1 MFAYY
6 LTLALRSFGRNRAL
20 TALMVLTIA
29 LGIGASMTTLTV
41 FHVISGDP
49 IPGKSDRL
57 FTVQMN
63 VLPDSQYEPDD
74 AGESLQMTRIDA
86 EALLAE
92 ARGKRQAMM
101 SAGRVVILP
110 TTAGQSAFRVESR
123 YTTADFF
130 PMFDVPLRY
139 GQPWS
144 ARDDGDHA
152 RVAVISSKLNQ
163 TLFGGADSTGRTIQV
178 DGQGLRVVGVLGP
191 WAVNPRFYDL
201 TNNEF
206 GDSENIF
213 VPFATAVDLKLALSG
228 SMWCWGDTPEGRT
241 ALSAPCAYLQYWTE
255 LGSAS
260 EAAAY
265 RRYLDNYIAHQHD
278 LGRFRHPGEVQLRD
292 VMRWLDHN
300 NVVPSDVR
308 LQLWLALGF
317 LLICLLN
324 TIGLLLAKFLRRS
337 GEIGVRRAL
346 GASRRTVFA
355 QYLVESGI
363 VGLSGGALGLLLAL
377 LGLALVR
384 RQPAD
389 YASLAHM
396 DAPMLLATFVLAL
409 LSSLLAGAL
418 PAWRAMQVTPAIQL
432 KSQ

>member
-1 MFAYY
+1 MLAYY
-6 LTLALRSFGRNRAL
+6 LNLALRSFGRNKAL

-57 FTVQMN
+57 FSVQMN
-63 VLPDSQYEPDD
+63 VLPDSQYDPSEASEP
-74 AGESLQMTRIDA
+74 LQMTRIDA
-86 EALLAE
+86 QTLLKQAH
-92 ARGKRQAMM
+92 GQRQAMM
-101 SAGRVVILP
+101 SAGRVVITP

-130 PMFDVPLRY
+130 PMFEVPLRY
-139 GQPWS
+139 GQAWS
-144 ARDDGDHA
+144 ARDDADRT

-163 TLFGGADSTGRTIQV
+163 QLFGGADSVGRTIQV
-178 DGQGLRVVGVLGP
+178 SGQGLRVVGVIDT
-191 WAVNPRFYDL
+191 WAINPRFYDL

-213 VPFATAVDLKLALSG
+213 VPFSTAMDLSLALSG

-241 ALSAPCAYLQYWTE
+241 ALSAPCAWVQYWTE
-255 LGSAS
+255 LATAS
-260 EAAAY
+260 DATDY
-265 RRYLDNYIAHQHD
+265 RRGLDNYIARQQD
-278 LGRFRHPGEVQLRD
+278 LGRFRHPGQVKLVD
-292 VMRWLDHN
+292 VMQWLDQNH
-300 NVVPSDVR
+300 VVPSDVR

-337 GEIGVRRAL
+337 SEIGVRRAL
-346 GASRRTVFA
+346 GASRLTVFA
-355 QYLVESGI
+355 QYLVEAGI
-363 VGLSGGALGLLLAL
+363 VGLTGGVLGLGIAL
-377 LGLALVR
+377 IGLAVVR

-389 YASLAHM
+389 YAPLAHM
-396 DAPMLLATFVLAL
+396 DASMLLATFVLAL